1 MDGNVLSDFR
11 VLDLTWVLGGPFAGQ
26 LLAQLGAE
34 VIKVEPLEG
43 DLSRQVSSHSTEHDG
58 DSGFFLSVNR
68 GKSSIALDLK
78 GEGREVFYDLAR
90 NADAVIYGFAPSVPA
105 RLGLDQ
111 KSLHAVNPKLAIA
124 QLIGLH
130 DKPPYSEAP
139 AFDLVI
145 QAMAGI
151 MKITGERDGQ
161 PVRIGYQ
168 IADLAGGL
176 YLALSCVGAMLK
188 SLKSGRGEL
197 VQVSLLDCQLAL
209 LTWQAQNYFI
219 SGEEPVANGAR
230 HPVIAPSDIYPCKD
244 GIFMAVSP
252 TGQNFW
258 KQFCAAI
265 GRAELADDPR
275 FQHPKSRVANVLEL
289 TQILT
294 DTFGSKTAREWG
306 ETFLA
311 ERIPAAPVNGVAAA
325 LSQPLAG
332 LRAMVEELENPR
344 GAGALKFLGNPF
356 KYADGAPLT
365 YPPRRGEHT
374 RAVLERVCAY
384 SPARIDELIERKV
397 VYQGEQA

>member
-1 MDGNVLSDFR
+1 
-11 VLDLTWVLGGPFAGQ
+11 LGR
-26 LLAQLGAE
+26 

-43 DLSRQVSSHSTEHDG
+43 DLSRQVSSHATEHDG

-111 KSLHAVNPKLAIA
+111 KSLHSVNPKLAIA

-130 DKPPYSEAP
+130 DQPPYSEAP

-176 YLALSCVGAMLK
+176 YLALSCVCAMLK

-197 VQVSLLDCQLAL
+197 VQISLLDCQLAL

-219 SGEEPVANGAR
+219 SKEEPVANGAR

-244 GIFMAVSP
+244 GVFMAVSP

-258 KQFCAAI
+258 KQFCVAI
-265 GRAELADDPR
+265 GRPELADDPR

-289 TQILT
+289 TEILT
-294 DTFGSKTAREWG
+294 DAFRSKTSSEWG
-306 ETFLA
+306 EKFLA

-325 LSQPLAG
+325 LSQPLAN

-356 KYADGAPLT
+356 KYADGAPLQ
-365 YPPRRGEHT
+365 YPPKRGEHT
-374 RAVLERVCAY
+374 RAVLEKVCGYDAR
-384 SPARIDELIERKV
+384 RIDELIKRKV
-397 VYQGEQA
+397 VYQGEKA